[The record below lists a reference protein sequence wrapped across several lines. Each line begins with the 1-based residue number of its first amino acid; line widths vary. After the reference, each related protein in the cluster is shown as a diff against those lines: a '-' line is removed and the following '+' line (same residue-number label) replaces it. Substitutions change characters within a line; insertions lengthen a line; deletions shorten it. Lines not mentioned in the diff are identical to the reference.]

1 MTPDQ
6 EKAFQLLA
14 DAMESLTGMVQAQ
27 AKMIDELLKQN
38 QQLLAQVQ
46 ALEAIGRAKL

>member
-6 EKAFQLLA
+6 EKAFKLLT
-14 DAMESLTGMVQAQ
+14 DAMESLSGMVQAQ
-27 AKMIDELLKQN
+27 AKMIDELLRQN

-46 ALEAIGRAKL
+46 ALEAIQKAKL